1 MITSSYKAND
11 MNINGKTKTF
21 GLIGNPVEHSLS
33 PFIHNFISEKM
44 GINAV
49 YTTFKVCENE
59 AAVAIKG
66 AYALNIQGMN
76 VTVPHKREALMAL
89 DEIEDLAKAIGAINT
104 IVRCDGYYKG
114 YNTDII
120 GLKRE
125 LEDENISLKDREV
138 VILGAGGASRAI
150 AFLCANENAKKIII
164 LNRTLQK
171 AQDIAKNV
179 NDYFKKDIATA
190 HKIEDYKEVLTSN
203 EYIAIQTS
211 SVGLHPNIED
221 VVISDGEF
229 YDKLSYAVDIIY
241 NPLETKFMSIARK
254 HNVPAYNGLKM
265 LMYQAIAS
273 YELWNNIKV
282 SDDTIK
288 ELYECLEKQFN
299 E

>member
-1 MITSSYKAND
+1 

-49 YTTFKVCENE
+49 YTTFKVDEGM

-76 VTVPHKREALMAL
+76 VTVPHKREAMLVL
-89 DEIEDLAKAIGAINT
+89 DEVESLAKAIGAINT
-104 IVRCDGYYKG
+104 IVRKDDCYKG

-125 LEDENISLKDREV
+125 LEDENISLEDKEV

-150 AFLCANENAKKIII
+150 AFLCANEKAKKIII
-164 LNRTLQK
+164 LNRTLTK
-171 AQDIAKNV
+171 AQDIANNV
-179 NDYFKKDIATA
+179 NEYFGEDIALA
-190 HKIEDYKEVLTSN
+190 YEIKDYKEVLTS
-203 EYIAIQTS
+203 EKYIAIQTS
-211 SVGLHPNIED
+211 SVGLYPNVED
-221 VVISDGEF
+221 VVIADEEF

-241 NPLETKFMSIARK
+241 NPLETKFMSMAKK
-254 HNVPAYNGLKM
+254 HNVLAYNGLKM

-273 YELWNNIKV
+273 YELWNDVKV
-282 SDDTIK
+282 TDDIIK